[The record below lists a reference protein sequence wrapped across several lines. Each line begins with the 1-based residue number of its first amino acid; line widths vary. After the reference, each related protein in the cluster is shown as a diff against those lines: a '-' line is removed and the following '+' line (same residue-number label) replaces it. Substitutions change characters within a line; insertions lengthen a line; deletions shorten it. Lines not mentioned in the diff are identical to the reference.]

1 VTGVGSLVRYS
12 LRRWRVFLTAT
23 TLVLVAFQFFMI
35 LAARSLELSGRFR
48 LLEAVLPAFMTQASN
63 MIAASFTG
71 FVLFGYS
78 HPLVQLFLIATAIGL
93 GSEPAAEIDTKF
105 VDLLMSRPLPRAA
118 PINRTLI
125 MLILAATGAM
135 VCMLAATWSGL
146 RFLAPASARQPEGR
160 VVISLA
166 SNLACLVLAWG
177 GITVALASVSRRR
190 STVAGACG
198 LLAFAMSVLDYVGR
212 FWDAVAP
219 LARVSPFHYFDPFEM
234 MGGQPL
240 AASNVVTLL
249 GIFVAGAVIANLAY
263 ARRDL

>member
-1 VTGVGSLVRYS
+1 MRGVVSLVRHS

-23 TLVLVAFQFFMI
+23 AVVLVAFQFFMI
-35 LAARSLELSGRFR
+35 LAARSLELSGQFR

-93 GSEPAAEIDTKF
+93 GSEPAGEIDTKF
-105 VDLLMSRPLPRAA
+105 VDLLMSRPLPRTV
-118 PINRTLI
+118 PINRTLV
-125 MLILAATGAM
+125 MLLVVTIGAM

-146 RFLAPASARQPEGR
+146 RLLAPASARQPNAR
-160 VVISLA
+160 VVVSLA
-166 SNLACLVLAWG
+166 ANLACLVLAWG
-177 GITVALASVSRRR
+177 GLTMALASMSRRR
-190 STVAGACG
+190 STVAGTCG
-198 LLAFAMSVLDYVGR
+198 LLAFAMSVLDYVAR
-212 FWDAVAP
+212 FWNAVAP
-219 LARVSPFHYFDPFEM
+219 AARISPFHYFDPFEI

-240 AASNVVTLL
+240 STTNVVTLL
-249 GIFVAGAVIANLAY
+249 GIFVAGAAIANLAY

>member
-1 VTGVGSLVRYS
+1 VTGVVTLVRYS
-12 LRRWRVFLTAT
+12 LRRWRGFLAAT

-35 LAARSLELSGRFR
+35 LAARSLELSGRFQ

-105 VDLLMSRPLPRAA
+105 VDLLMSRPLPRTV
-118 PINRTLI
+118 PINRTLV
-125 MLILAATGAM
+125 MLLVATIGAM

-146 RFLAPASARQPEGR
+146 RLFAPASARQPTAG
-160 VVISLA
+160 VVGSLA
-166 SNLACLVLAWG
+166 VNLACLVLAWG
-177 GITVALASVSRRR
+177 GLTVALASVSRRR
-190 STVAGACG
+190 STVAATTG
-198 LLAFAMSVLDYVGR
+198 LLAFAMSVLDYVAR

-219 LARVSPFHYFDPFEM
+219 LARVSPFHYFDPFEI

-240 AASNVVTLL
+240 ALSNVVTLL
-249 GIFVAGAVIANLAY
+249 GIFVAGAVIANIAY
-263 ARRDL
+263 ERRDL